1 MHRPA
6 ALALYGL
13 LTIGLT
19 GLVGGLIACGP
30 PPAKN
35 TAKKVGKD
43 DRPDAPSQLLSDIKF
58 QESPPGGDPAV
69 VGCADGQREGFA
81 DIAKFPTIAGCV
93 GTWEGDMTLRKGP
106 VAKRCG
112 DDLEACDSP
121 SSVCSPG
128 WHVCARDGDFH
139 DLTDRVDAKGCN
151 EGAGPGRF
159 NAGISHV
166 KKKKECAPVPTET
179 TRYPCLKDGYGA
191 EPVCCGLDCRFG
203 QCRDSVWEKQTRI
216 SVGKA
221 QGCGAV
227 ASDRNGGVLCCKDK
241 EPAPTIAPLPA
252 TPVDPALP
260 VDGPTGAPETGTD
273 APVGAPDEAKPEEKK
288 PEEKKPEE
296 KKKPADKAD
305 EKSDAKK
312 SE

>member
-1 MHRPA
+1 MKRPA
-6 ALALYGL
+6 AFALFGL
-13 LTIGLT
+13 LSIGA
-19 GLVGGLIACGP
+19 LIACGP

-43 DRPDAPSQLLSDIKF
+43 ERPGAPSQLLSEIKF
-58 QESPPGGDPAV
+58 QESPAGGDPAI

-81 DIAKFPTIAGCV
+81 DLTKFPTIAGCL
-93 GTWEGDMTLRKGP
+93 GTWEGDMTLRKAP

-121 SSVCSPG
+121 SSVCAPG

-139 DLTDRVDAKGCN
+139 DLTDRIDAKGCN

-203 QCRDSVWEKQTRI
+203 QCKDSVWEKETRI

-221 QGCGAV
+221 QGCGAL
-227 ASDRNGGVLCCKDK
+227 ASDRNGGVLCCQDK
-241 EPAPTIAPLPA
+241 EKPAIIAPLPA
-252 TPVDPALP
+252 TPVDGAPP
-260 VDGPTGAPETGTD
+260 VDGAAPVDG

-288 PEEKKPEE
+288 PAEKK
-296 KKKPADKAD
+296 ADDKSDEKAD
-305 EKSDAKK
+305 DKSDEKK

>member
-1 MHRPA
+1 MKRPA
-6 ALALYGL
+6 VFALYGL
-13 LTIGLT
+13 LSLGIL
-19 GLVGGLIACGP
+19 GLVGGGLIACGP

-58 QESPPGGDPAV
+58 QESPSGGDPAV

-81 DIAKFPTIAGCV
+81 DIAKFPTIAGCL

-121 SSVCSPG
+121 SSVCSVG

-139 DLTDRVDAKGCN
+139 DLTDRVDAKACN

-166 KKKKECAPVPTET
+166 KKKKECAPVPTDT

-221 QGCGAV
+221 QGCGAL

-241 EPAPTIAPLPA
+241 ELAPTVAPLPA
-252 TPVDPALP
+252 AP
-260 VDGPTGAPETGTD
+260 VDGLPTDGGPPQTGVGSEA
-273 APVGAPDEAKPEEKK
+273 APVGAPDEVKPEEKK
-288 PEEKKPEE
+288 PEEKKPAE
-296 KKKPADKAD
+296 KKPADEAD

>member
-1 MHRPA
+1 MQRPA
-6 ALALYGL
+6 VFALYGL
-13 LTIGLT
+13 LSIGTIGL
-19 GLVGGLIACGP
+19 VGAGLIACGP

-43 DRPDAPSQLLSDIKF
+43 DRPSAPSQLLSEIKF
-58 QESPPGGDPAV
+58 QESPAGGDPAV

-81 DIAKFPTIAGCV
+81 DLAKFPTIAGCL
-93 GTWEGDMTLRKGP
+93 GSWEGDMTLRKGA

-121 SSVCSPG
+121 ASVCAPG
-128 WHVCARDGDFH
+128 WHVCARDGDYH
-139 DLTDRVDAKGCN
+139 DLTDRVDAKACN

-179 TRYPCLKDGYGA
+179 TRYPCLKEGYGA

-203 QCRDSVWEKQTRI
+203 QCRDSVWEQQTRI

-221 QGCGAV
+221 QGCGGL
-227 ASDRNGGVLCCKDK
+227 ASDRNGGVLCCQDK
-241 EPAPTIAPLPA
+241 AAPEITPLPA
-252 TPVDPALP
+252 VPVEGAA
-260 VDGPTGAPETGTD
+260 VEGAPVEG
-273 APVGAPDEAKPEEKK
+273 APVGAPDGAPDEAKPDEKQPDEKK
-288 PEEKKPEE
+288 PVEKKPA
-296 KKKPADKAD
+296 ADKAD
-305 EKSDAKK
+305 AKK
-312 SE
+312 AE

>member
-1 MHRPA
+1 MNRPA
-6 ALALYGL
+6 AVFAIFGL
-13 LTIGLT
+13 LS
-19 GLVGGLIACGP
+19 VIACGP

-43 DRPDAPSQLLSDIKF
+43 DRPDAPSQLLSDVKF
-58 QESPPGGDPAV
+58 QESPADGDPAV

-93 GTWEGDMTLRKGP
+93 GSWEGDMTLRKGP
-106 VAKRCG
+106 VAKGCG

-121 SSVCSPG
+121 ASVCAPG

-139 DLTDRVDAKGCN
+139 DLTDRVDAKACN

-159 NAGISHV
+159 NAAISHV

-179 TRYPCLKDGYGA
+179 TRYPCLKEGYGA
-191 EPVCCGLDCRFG
+191 EPVCCGADCRFG

-221 QGCGAV
+221 QGCGGL
-227 ASDRNGGVLCCKDK
+227 ASDRNGGVLCCQDK
-241 EPAPTIAPLPA
+241 EKPAPAPMPMNREGA
-252 TPVDPALP
+252 IEGTPNNLP
-260 VDGPTGAPETGTD
+260 VIEGAPI
-273 APVGAPDEAKPEEKK
+273 GAPGEAQPEEKK

-296 KKKPADKAD
+296 KKPAD

-312 SE
+312 AL